1 MVRQNRSIS
10 QTVINFP
17 IQVVAGA
24 TMLCYTSQSIQI
36 LQITFVEDVRMQQIK
51 WLWSVMDK
59 SFHRKHIIAL
69 IISAVTS
76 VMLLIN
82 PTLTSRLVD
91 EVIVAQNPDPL
102 MSILLTML
110 GFKVLRECMR
120 YYMVISLE
128 KTSQNTMFN
137 LRNRLFTK
145 LQYQDMRF
153 FDTHRTGDLMTR
165 MSADTDWCRH
175 FLSYIDY
182 AAVDSVV
189 MFLSTSI
196 YFFFVNWKLA
206 LTLVC
211 VTPLLMIITKVYSK
225 KVRQLFINMRD
236 KLSEMNT
243 AAQENIAGNR
253 VVKAFAR
260 EEHEKE
266 VFDQRSAAFRDSHL
280 AINKLWLSF
289 YPFIEILANAM
300 TLITVFLGGLFMIQ
314 GELTPGELTIF
325 TSLSWALAN
334 PMRMLGNLLND
345 FQRFTTCANKI
356 MEMDLG
362 KPSIVDS
369 ECAVSHEK
377 LQGKVEFRNVSF
389 AYDGQD
395 VLKDISF
402 TANPGETIAIMGPTG
417 SGKTTIIQLLAR
429 FYDVKQG
436 EILVDDCNVRKWK
449 LQELRGGIGT
459 AIQDVFLF
467 SDTAEGNVAFG
478 NQELTFEEVR
488 DFANRAAADDFI
500 TKLPEGYDTIIGERG
515 VGLSGGQRQ
524 RIALARALAMRPGIL
539 IMDDTTSAVDMETEQ
554 YIQQQ
559 LKTLPYDCTKLIIA
573 QRISSVKDADQILVL
588 DRNGAIAERGTHQ
601 ELLKNRGYYYE
612 TYCLQNGIEYE
623 GGIA

>member
-1 MVRQNRSIS
+1 
-10 QTVINFP
+10 
-17 IQVVAGA
+17 
-24 TMLCYTSQSIQI
+24 
-36 LQITFVEDVRMQQIK
+36 MQQIK